1 MLLLKIS
8 RYARND
14 TLLQTKKKT
23 LRFFVKVPFFWEE
36 MQPFCKIFLVFCSAF
51 PTFSLA
57 CNFISILMPKM
68 NKFIQILEKR
78 KYELLLL
85 ALIQHL
91 FIGIVLSDLPFY
103 VKVIW
108 PINMVILGFASV
120 GVFVGK
126 GRWKRIIKNILFLL
140 ALLCPLILPILGQF
154 ITFMP
159 ILNVI
164 YVLFFA
170 LIFWEIMKF
179 LVRPNYINID
189 VISAAACGYFLLLE
203 IGVFALQGFHYI
215 NPNSFKGLDISNPA
229 ATYMD
234 LVYFCSITLTSIG
247 FGDIL
252 PNTHY
257 TKLITSFLGIVG
269 QFYLA
274 VLVGILISKYSSTT
288 EDTK

>member
-1 MLLLKIS
+1 
-8 RYARND
+8 
-14 TLLQTKKKT
+14 
-23 LRFFVKVPFFWEE
+23 
-36 MQPFCKIFLVFCSAF
+36 
-51 PTFSLA
+51 
-57 CNFISILMPKM
+57 M
-68 NKFIQILEKR
+68 NKFIQFSEER
-78 KYELLLL
+78 KYELLLF

-91 FIGIVLSDLPFY
+91 FIGVILSDLPFY

-108 PINMVILGFASV
+108 PINMVLLGIASV

-126 GRWKRIIKNILFLL
+126 GKWKRIIKNSLFLL
-140 ALLCPLILPILGQF
+140 ALLCPILLQFLGQF
-154 ITFMP
+154 AVFMP
-159 ILNVI
+159 ILNII
-164 YVLFFA
+164 YVLFFFF
-170 LIFWEIMKF
+170 IFLEIIKF
-179 LVRPNYINID
+179 LVRPSYINID

-215 NPNSFKGLDISNPA
+215 NPASFKGIDTSNPA

-257 TKLITSFLGIVG
+257 TKLVTSFLGIVG

-274 VLVGILISKYSSTT
+274 VLVGILISKYSSKT
-288 EDTK
+288 ENTL